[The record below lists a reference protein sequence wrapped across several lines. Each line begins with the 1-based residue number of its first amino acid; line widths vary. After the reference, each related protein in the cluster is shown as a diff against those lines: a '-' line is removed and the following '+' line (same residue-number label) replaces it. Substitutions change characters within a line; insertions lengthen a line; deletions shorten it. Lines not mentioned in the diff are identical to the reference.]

1 MTKDRGTEVT
11 YRTTGDCSIELG
23 SPKDGRMKLFFSEDE
38 VETPEAAQRKIDNMG
53 NILEYAKRRLLA
65 GKRTPTPTN

>member
-38 VETPEAAQRKIDNMG
+38 VESPEQSQKKIDNMVS
-53 NILEYAKRRLLA
+53 ILEYAKRRLITW
-65 GKRTPTPTN
+65 KRTQ